1 MRKSNEIWS
10 MVIEDRGH
18 RTGNK
23 LVTSKERNSIS
34 GILVEEESKR
44 TVEAYVK
51 EVARIQII
59 LILVVRVWIRDFIL
73 SVIKCTYKI

>member
-1 MRKSNEIWS
+1 

-23 LVTSKERNSIS
+23 LVPSKERNSIS
-34 GILVEEESKR
+34 GILVEEESR
-44 TVEAYVK
+44 RMVEAYEK

-59 LILVVRVWIRDFIL
+59 LILIVRVWIRDFIL

>member
-1 MRKSNEIWS
+1 